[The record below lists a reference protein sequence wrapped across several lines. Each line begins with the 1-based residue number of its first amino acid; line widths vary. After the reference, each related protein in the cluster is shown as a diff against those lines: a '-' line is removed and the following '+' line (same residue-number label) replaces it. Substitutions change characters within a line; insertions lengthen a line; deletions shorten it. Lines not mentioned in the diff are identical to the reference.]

1 MFSSNAEKVAS
12 IVVGAGNGNLLEKG
26 FAVGRIVFLV
36 FVMSFGQ
43 IGDDVQ
49 KLRGRRHSIVVIGLT
64 CREGSTESR
73 EEGKK
78 ERKLEG

>member
-49 KLRGRRHSIVVIGLT
+49 KLRGRRHSIVVIGLA
-64 CREGSTESR
+64 SR
-73 EEGKK
+73 E
-78 ERKLEG
+78 